1 MPGTCLAGLHTGRE
15 MLRYRGFLGPLRCM
29 QLATEHRSEE
39 SHDVADES
47 LVIGFLLAFCPR
59 MFFIGFTSFLGG
71 PCRNGAHW
79 TLQVGLGV

>member
-47 LVIGFLLAFCPR
+47 LVIWFSVGLLPAYVFLLVLPVSWGVHVE
-59 MFFIGFTSFLGG
+59 MEHIGRS
-71 PCRNGAHW
+71 R
-79 TLQVGLGV
+79 